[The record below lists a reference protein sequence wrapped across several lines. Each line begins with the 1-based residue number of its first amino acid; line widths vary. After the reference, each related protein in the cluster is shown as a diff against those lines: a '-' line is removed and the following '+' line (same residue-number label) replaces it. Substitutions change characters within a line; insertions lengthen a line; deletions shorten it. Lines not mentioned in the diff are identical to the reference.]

1 MVDKKIIQTRSCRF
15 KQVFHK
21 RRFWSITLLYLYC
34 HVFFC
39 GLYCFVGEDPWYCMA
54 SGRKFLCYVL
64 RKSKDFPK
72 IVYIVARG
80 SFWKKW
86 ISNFSFLLI
95 KKYVQSCFFLPV
107 LGILRETVWVVNVVW
122 ITAVHKK
129 NADLVL
135 VVVFI
140 LFLNCE
146 LISVET
152 TNEVLFL

>member
-1 MVDKKIIQTRSCRF
+1 MVEEKIIQTGSF
-15 KQVFHK
+15 IFNQPFHNSS
-21 RRFWSITLLYLYC
+21 FWSIRLLCFYWEVL
-34 HVFFC
+34 FC
-39 GLYCFVGEDPWYCMA
+39 GPYWRVGDTRWYCML
-54 SGRKFLCYVL
+54 SGRKLVCHVL

-72 IVYIVARG
+72 IVYILARG
-80 SFWKKW
+80 TFSKKW
-86 ISNFSFLLI
+86 IRNFCFLLI
-95 KKYVQSCFFLPV
+95 KKYVQSCFFLPL
-107 LGILRETVWVVNVVW
+107 LGISRETVWVVHVVW